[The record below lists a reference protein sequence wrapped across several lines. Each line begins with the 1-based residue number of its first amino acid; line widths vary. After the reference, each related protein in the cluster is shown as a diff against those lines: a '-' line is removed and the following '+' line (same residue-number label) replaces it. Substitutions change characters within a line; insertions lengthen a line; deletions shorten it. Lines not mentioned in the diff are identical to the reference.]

1 MTAQNQARRSL
12 RADRGRGFDLWSD
25 ALKACA
31 PHLVSAQVFS
41 GFIALLFLAPTIY
54 MMQVYDR
61 VLSTGGVSTLVFM
74 TAILL
79 VALATHSFLDGVRQR
94 LLVRAAMRLDSKLAP
109 VFVRQ
114 GFEFRSSS
122 DTRAPQVLREFDQ
135 MKATIQGQAMTAMM
149 DLPFAPLF
157 LLVAFLLHPWIG
169 YMILSGAAILVLLAI
184 FGERAAVRAAA
195 DQAGKA
201 SGLYA
206 ATEYAQVF
214 GGAVRA
220 LGMRDA
226 LSERLLGE
234 RNDLADRS
242 NVTTFVASRF
252 QGRIRF
258 LRMALQSGSLGLAA
272 YLAIHG
278 HISAGSLIAATVLAG
293 RCLSPFEQ
301 LVSAWR
307 QLGQA
312 MSARRTIIAVLD
324 EVPESRMHTPLPA
337 PKGQLIAE
345 NVTARLGE
353 AGDRFALMDVSF
365 TLQPGEALGIIG
377 PSGAGKSTLARDL
390 SGAQRP
396 DRGAVRID
404 GNNLTDWDSDA
415 LGQYV
420 GYLPQEASLFA
431 GTIAE
436 NISRFWRSPEAAQHI
451 VPAAMAAGAHALIQ
465 RMPKGYDTPLG
476 PRGEGVS
483 AGQAQRIALARA
495 LFAAPKLLIL
505 DEPNAHLD
513 AEGDTALMEAINR
526 ARADGATVVVIT
538 HRTGILSAVDKL
550 LVLQNGEASRFGP
563 RDQILSELR
572 QAAAGQG
579 RVVNMSGRS

>member
-1 MTAQNQARRSL
+1 
-12 RADRGRGFDLWSD
+12 
-25 ALKACA
+25 
-31 PHLVSAQVFS
+31 
-41 GFIALLFLAPTIY
+41 
-54 MMQVYDR
+54 
-61 VLSTGGVSTLVFM
+61 
-74 TAILL
+74 
-79 VALATHSFLDGVRQR
+79 
-94 LLVRAAMRLDSKLAP
+94 
-109 VFVRQ
+109 
-114 GFEFRSSS
+114 
-122 DTRAPQVLREFDQ
+122 
-135 MKATIQGQAMTAMM
+135 
-149 DLPFAPLF
+149 
-157 LLVAFLLHPWIG
+157 
-169 YMILSGAAILVLLAI
+169 
-184 FGERAAVRAAA
+184 
-195 DQAGKA
+195 
-201 SGLYA
+201 
-206 ATEYAQVF
+206 
-214 GGAVRA
+214 
-220 LGMRDA
+220 
-226 LSERLLGE
+226 
-234 RNDLADRS
+234 
-242 NVTTFVASRF
+242 
-252 QGRIRF
+252 
-258 LRMALQSGSLGLAA
+258 
-272 YLAIHG
+272 
-278 HISAGSLIAATVLAG
+278 
-293 RCLSPFEQ
+293 
-301 LVSAWR
+301 
-307 QLGQA
+307 
-312 MSARRTIIAVLD
+312 
-324 EVPESRMHTPLPA
+324 MHTPLPA

-377 PSGAGKSTLARDL
+377 PSGAGKSTLARVL

-436 NISRFWRSPEAAQHI
+436 NISRFSRSPEAAQHI